1 MTTELGLPDDRSSVD
16 GGKDRMEYRVLGPVE
31 ARRDGELLD
40 LGTKQRSLLALLLV
54 EANRVVSI
62 DRIIDELWGV
72 DAGRD
77 RQNALRA
84 SISKLRSTLEPDR
97 TRRNHASILVTRP
110 PGYMLVAAPDDIDAH
125 RFEELTR
132 EGRSLLDVD
141 PGAASILLSEALALW
156 RGRAFEEYTYES
168 FSQPP
173 RSPGWRNSDSPQWA
187 IASMRTCTSAATV
200 S

>member
-77 RQNALRA
+77 RQNMVVGEHLEAQIDARTRPHPTQPCFDPGHPSAWLHAR
-84 SISKLRSTLEPDR
+84 RST
-97 TRRNHASILVTRP
+97 
-110 PGYMLVAAPDDIDAH
+110 
-125 RFEELTR
+125 
-132 EGRSLLDVD
+132 
-141 PGAASILLSEALALW
+141 
-156 RGRAFEEYTYES
+156 
-168 FSQPP
+168 
-173 RSPGWRNSDSPQWA
+173 
-187 IASMRTCTSAATV
+187 
-200 S
+200 